1 MSNLGMRIEASGF
14 EVGFKAETREEFD
27 SYLARLTLVAAT
39 IWPASAAAQR
49 GIGDDEPI
57 PEPNDLGV
65 DYRNV
70 SGSQRTCASSPR
82 KKFRPIST
90 ASH

>member
-39 IWPASAAAQR
+39 IWPTSPAAQR
-49 GIGDDEPI
+49 GLGDDEPKYVNA
-57 PEPNDLGV
+57 PPNDKI
-65 DYRNV
+65 
-70 SGSQRTCASSPR
+70 SGAYAQERLAATDWR
-82 KKFRPIST
+82 EGQGLR
-90 ASH
+90 

>member
-70 SGSQRTCASSPR
+70 TGGGHYAEQRKVATDWR
-82 KKFRPIST
+82 EGQGLR
-90 ASH
+90 